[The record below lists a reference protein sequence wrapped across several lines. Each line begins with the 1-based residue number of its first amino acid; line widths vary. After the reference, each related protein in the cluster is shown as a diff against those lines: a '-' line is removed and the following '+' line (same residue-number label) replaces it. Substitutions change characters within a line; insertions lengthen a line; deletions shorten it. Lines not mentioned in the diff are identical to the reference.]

1 MNQPPLV
8 GIFEERTGI
17 VTAMAAEAQSWRRI
31 LGPTGVRPQIQ
42 IECSGVGP
50 QAASRATHALLK
62 LGVASLFSWGTAGG
76 LDRALAP
83 GSIVLYTSVID
94 SQSGLEY
101 FCDTARTAL
110 LAAPLSALGGVL
122 GRGLSVPAPIAAIA
136 DKEALLARF
145 HCAALDME
153 SAAVAAIA
161 KQAGI
166 PFTALRVIVDPA
178 DFALPSSALAG
189 IGGALP
195 PWLAVLLALGRR
207 PWELGALLTLAQSY
221 RHALTR
227 LGAAAEA
234 LNTNPPRAVR
244 AR

>member
-1 MNQPPLV
+1 M
-8 GIFEERTGI
+8 FEERTGI

-31 LGPTGVRPQIQ
+31 LAPTGVHPQIQ
-42 IECSGVGP
+42 LECAGVGP

-83 GSIVLYTSVID
+83 GSIVLYTSVVD
-94 SQSGLEY
+94 SQSGIEY
-101 FCDTARTAL
+101 SCDTARTAL
-110 LAAPLSALGGVL
+110 LSAQLSALGGVL
-122 GRGLSVPAPIAAIA
+122 GRGLSVPAPIAAIS
-136 DKEALLARF
+136 DKDALHARF

-153 SAAVAAIA
+153 SAAIAAIA
-161 KQAGI
+161 KQAGV

-178 DFALPSSALAG
+178 DFSLPRSALAS
-189 IGGALP
+189 IGSTLP
-195 PWLAVLLALGRR
+195 QGLAVLFALGRR
-207 PWELGALLTLAQSY
+207 PWELGALLTLAQWY

-227 LGAAAEA
+227 LGVAAEA
-234 LNTNPPRAVR
+234 LNTPPSRVAC